1 MMSQAEGKT
10 LNRLS
15 YETGIS
21 VATLQHYCQKGRIIG
36 AQKHPLTKRW
46 VVYPPCQLI
55 TGTVDLRG
63 WKVGNSGERG
73 RYAG

>member
-1 MMSQAEGKT
+1 MSQAEGKT

-21 VATLQHYCQKGRIIG
+21 VETLQHYCQKGRIIG

-46 VVYPPCQLI
+46 IVFPPCKLVTS
-55 TGTVDLRG
+55 TGDHRA
-63 WKVGNSGERG
+63 WKAGNSGG
-73 RYAG
+73 SGKYAG